1 MISYYYYTI
10 FLNFQFTDQVTRTS
24 TSISKTNIQKMYRI
38 DAINN
43 RHLHQKI
50 RPFFLNSNREKN
62 AFPHNC
68 SLKTDRMKK
77 NNK

>member
-1 MISYYYYTI
+1 MISYTI
-10 FLNFQFTDQVTRTS
+10 YLNFQFTDQLTRTS
-24 TSISKTNIQKMYRI
+24 TSIRREAKLTYKKMYRI
-38 DAINN
+38 DAIND
-43 RHLHQKI
+43 RYLHQKI

-77 NNK
+77 KG